1 MYYADLTL
9 SDLVFLLIVR
19 AILGIIG
26 ANFIKKTMYSC
37 VYHAGVD
44 DRARG
49 ASGVRPEFV
58 LPTNEQAYDFAET
71 ARLQCLEQPHWVRPA
86 ALNCEPCGTAAGKH
100 LSITGA
106 TRPVRSSCRGR
117 GQTSIGAA

>member
-19 AILGIIG
+19 PLLGIIG
-26 ANFIKKTMYSC
+26 ANYIKKTMYSC
-37 VYHAGVD
+37 VLSCRRLRQGS
-44 DRARG
+44 RRITG
-49 ASGVRPEFV
+49 FGQEFV
-58 LPTNEQAYDFAET
+58 LPTNEQAHDLAET
-71 ARLQCLEQPHWVRPA
+71 ERLQCLEQPHWVRPV
-86 ALNCEPCGTAAGKH
+86 ALNCEPCGTATLKQ

-117 GQTSIGAA
+117 GQTSK

>member
-37 VYHAGVD
+37 VLSCRRRRQG
-44 DRARG
+44 ARSITG
-49 ASGVRPEFV
+49 FGQEFV

-71 ARLQCLEQPHWVRPA
+71 ERLQCLEQPHWVQPV

-106 TRPVRSSCRGR
+106 TRPVRSSYRGR
-117 GQTSIGAA
+117 GQTSN